1 MYNRSFYLLLIVAG
15 LCLGACS
22 SKKVKTEP
30 ALYYWKNDAYYL
42 TSGEVQYLQQ
52 LNVQKLYVKLFEVEY
67 NALVGNVPVA
77 KSNLVM
83 NDVFSNTGDN
93 NQQGEIDVVPVV
105 FIKNEV
111 LIRSSKVELDS
122 LAGNIVFLTLKYYN
136 KRIGIQESVRRNG
149 YKELQIDCDW
159 TAKSRDNY
167 FYLLRQLKKLSGA
180 TLSCTLRLYPY
191 KYPQK
196 MGVPPVDKAMLMC
209 YNLVGPL
216 ENEDKNSILDN
227 KELKSYLNTSGSYP
241 LHLDFAL
248 PVYSWMMVY
257 RNERFSGILGGDN
270 HLLETFRPLKPL
282 WYEAQKDT
290 VVEDFYLRA
299 GDKIKYEE
307 VSATHLREA
316 VKLLKENTSL
326 DDSITVALFQLDEKT
341 LKKYSHETLRS
352 LYSDFGR

>member
-1 MYNRSFYLLLIVAG
+1 M
-15 LCLGACS
+15 
-22 SKKVKTEP
+22 
-30 ALYYWKNDAYYL
+30 
-42 TSGEVQYLQQ
+42 
-52 LNVQKLYVKLFEVEY
+52 
-67 NALVGNVPVA
+67 
-77 KSNLVM
+77 
-83 NDVFSNTGDN
+83 
-93 NQQGEIDVVPVV
+93 PVV